1 LVGEAAARP
10 ATWRSLLADR
20 EYRALWSAQA
30 VSIAGDQLARVALT
44 VLVYGRTGSA
54 LLTAAV
60 YAITYL
66 PWILGGPLLGG
77 LADRLPRRTIMI
89 GCNATS
95 AALIGAM
102 AIPGM
107 PLVALCVLLFLA
119 VLLEPLFSSARS
131 ALIADVLPD
140 DRYVLA
146 SALGNLT
153 TQTGQVVG
161 FALGGI
167 AVKALGAG
175 PALLIDAG
183 TFLLSSGLLA
193 LRVRRR
199 PAATNGHH
207 DAGFAGWRAQLA
219 SGARLVFGD
228 PRLRTLVVLSWLA
241 SYYIV
246 PEGLAGPYVSKEMG
260 GGSLGIGLVLAA
272 EPAGVVIGGLILSRL
287 VPPAR
292 RLTLMVPLAA
302 VALGPL
308 VLIGLKPSLEIAIGL
323 LAIGGLGASYQ
334 LVANATFVQ
343 TVAPD
348 RRGQAYGLATA
359 GLIAGQGIGVLAAGA
374 VAEFVPPSAVIAGAG
389 VLGLITLAAVSGAG
403 RRIFASNPSPVVR

>member
-1 LVGEAAARP
+1 MGEAAARP

-44 VLVYGRTGSA
+44 VLVYNRTNSA

-77 LADRLPRRTIMI
+77 LADRLPRRTIMV
-89 GCNATS
+89 GCNAAS
-95 AALIGAM
+95 ALLIAGM
-102 AIPGM
+102 AIPGLS
-107 PLVALCVLLFLA
+107 LVALCVLLCLA

-146 SALGNLT
+146 SALGNVT

-167 AVKALGAG
+167 AVSVLS
-175 PALLIDAG
+175 PSTALLIDAA
-183 TFLLSSGLLA
+183 TFLFSAGLLA
-193 LRVRRR
+193 IRLRRR
-199 PAATNGHH
+199 PSASNGHSV
-207 DAGFAGWRAQLA
+207 GGLAGWRAQLTG
-219 SGARLVFGD
+219 GARLVFGD
-228 PRLRTLVVLSWLA
+228 RRLRTLLILSWLA
-241 SYYIV
+241 AYYIV
-246 PEGLAGPYVSKEMG
+246 PEGLAGPYVRGEMDG
-260 GGSLGIGLVLAA
+260 GPLGVGLLLAA
-272 EPAGVVIGGLILSRL
+272 QPTGVVIGGLILSRL
-287 VPPAR
+287 VPPPR

-302 VALGPL
+302 VALCPL
-308 VLIGLKPSLEIAIGL
+308 VLIALRPSLPISIGL
-323 LAIGGLGASYQ
+323 LIVAGLGASYQ

-343 TVAPD
+343 TVTAD
-348 RRGQAYGLATA
+348 RRGQAYGLAAA
-359 GLIAGQGIGVLAAGA
+359 GLIAGQGLGIVAAGA
-374 VAEFVPPSAVIAGAG
+374 LAQLFPPSAVIAGAG
-389 VLGLITLAAVSGAG
+389 VLGLVTLAAVSGAG
-403 RRIFASNPSPVVR
+403 RRVFASRPSPAVR